1 MGDDLA
7 TIDLGAGATAT
18 SITTGSYHSCAI
30 LDNGSVKCWGDN
42 NLGQLG
48 NGSNTDVGNSANQM
62 GDNLGTVDLGTGRTA
77 IQIEAGSHHTCAIL
91 DSGVMKCWGM
101 NTYGQLGLGH
111 NEHVGRGLD
120 LDNNNVVCIDGL
132 DPVDHPNNAR
142 ECNSVMGDGLSA
154 VDLGEGR
161 TAIAMAL
168 GHYHTCAI
176 LDNGSVRCWGSNSN
190 GRTGLGTT
198 TGYQGDSTGEMG
210 DDLPTVDL
218 GIGRTATSI
227 SAGYSHTC
235 VYWTT

>member
-1 MGDDLA
+1 
-7 TIDLGAGATAT
+7 
-18 SITTGSYHSCAI
+18 
-30 LDNGSVKCWGDN
+30 
-42 NLGQLG
+42 
-48 NGSNTDVGNSANQM
+48 
-62 GDNLGTVDLGTGRTA
+62 
-77 IQIEAGSHHTCAIL
+77 
-91 DSGVMKCWGM
+91 MKCWGM

-120 LDNNNVVCIDGL
+120 LDNNNVLCIDGL

-198 TGYQGDSTGEMG
+198 TWYQGDSNGEMG

-235 VYWTT
+235 VLLDNLSVACWGDNSKGQLGIGSNDAVDTPEEMGSGLMTAILPTTRSSSCLLYTSPSPRD